1 MLCSA
6 RTYTSQVQLDT
17 YATNLFNS
25 MHGGDP
31 CGLLPNFC
39 HCRYLVPKI
48 LNMSVDQNKMEVDQP
63 PENQRTKVDP
73 TFSQCGEKIPHN
85 NNNLIPTN
93 NHETTGKGKEDQNC
107 PSVASDGAEPVLR
120 SEPQSMIRK
129 TTVLFKPYLDV
140 EPQSGGSNG
149 LIPGA
154 EAGRVTAGAAT
165 SALGAPPFSMNNT
178 FNHYTVS
185 PSCSN

>member
-1 MLCSA
+1 
-6 RTYTSQVQLDT
+6 
-17 YATNLFNS
+17 

-154 EAGRVTAGAAT
+154 EAGRVTAGVAT